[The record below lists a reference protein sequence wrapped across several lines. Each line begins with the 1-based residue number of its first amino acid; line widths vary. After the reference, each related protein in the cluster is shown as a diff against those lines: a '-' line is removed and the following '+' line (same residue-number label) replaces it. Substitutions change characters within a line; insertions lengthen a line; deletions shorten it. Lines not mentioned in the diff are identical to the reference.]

1 VRLTRRHF
9 LAASGLVAAGAAL
22 AAGGVAASW
31 WDTPADAPL
40 HVLSEEEA
48 DILDALAEAI
58 YPEGG
63 DPGIGGRR
71 ARCGRA
77 CDTVMRGLVPT
88 QAKLLKLAIHALD
101 ALPVPTHG
109 RRLRYLPTPAATD
122 AVRSWLRSDL
132 AELRGVVQ
140 SLAIFVGT
148 AWTLH
153 PEVQPRI
160 AAMTR
165 CGYGPAEGSTPA

>member
-1 VRLTRRHF
+1 VKLTRRHF
-9 LAASGLVAAGAAL
+9 LAASGLAAAGTAL
-22 AAGGVAASW
+22 AAGGLAASW

-40 HVLSEEEA
+40 QVLSEDEA

-63 DPGIGGRR
+63 DPAIGGRR

-77 CDTVMRGLVPT
+77 CDTVMQGLVPT

-101 ALPVPTHG
+101 ALPVVPHG
-109 RRLRYLPTPAATD
+109 ARLRHLPTAAATD
-122 AVRSWLRSDL
+122 VVRGWLRSDL

-153 PEVQPRI
+153 PDVQPRI

-165 CGYGPAEGSTPA
+165 CGYGAA